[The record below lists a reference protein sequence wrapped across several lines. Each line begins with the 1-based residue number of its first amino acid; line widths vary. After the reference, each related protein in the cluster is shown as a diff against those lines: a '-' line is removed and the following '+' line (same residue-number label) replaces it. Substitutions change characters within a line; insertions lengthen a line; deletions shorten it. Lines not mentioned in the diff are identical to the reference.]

1 MSASSLSAPQ
11 RIDIIDLDRYLRS
24 AVRPPDARRARSRE
38 RPAVD
43 VDSQRLVVDAGGGGG
58 ARGKRY
64 WHDSGV
70 SDSSGGGQR
79 RAHRRAGGR
88 RRRRG
93 GSTQELR
100 AACERALRQQRQQ
113 IARVTQ
119 LCRSLAA
126 ERAPPAARSVSR
138 RSFGQNVSPRPRR
151 RRSGSSGSDAARS
164 ADRRTES
171 CATCDIIACKL
182 EELSRT
188 YAARRSAPDAAS
200 RPAPAARCA
209 VTRVHELDIRPQSA
223 RRVPASVARRDIRGP
238 FGAGRTDTW
247 QQRLCDACGYISARR
262 LQRWPGKSPAD
273 ARRVAR
279 RVAVR
284 AVPRRVA
291 RAAAVRRAAAARWL
305 LMNKLI
311 CVN

>member
-79 RAHRRAGGR
+79 RAHRCGAPARRSSCRVLRLQRCACRRAGGR

-223 RRVPASVARRDIRGP
+223 SGGRG
-238 FGAGRTDTW
+238 
-247 QQRLCDACGYISARR
+247 SR
-262 LQRWPGKSPAD
+262 LQTHGESRGASLCALCRGGWRAL
-273 ARRVAR
+273 RRC
-279 RVAVR
+279 
-284 AVPRRVA
+284 
-291 RAAAVRRAAAARWL
+291 AARL
-305 LMNKLI
+305 LLGG
-311 CVN
+311 CS